1 MIKKYQY
8 GGPGY
13 FLPKNNLQQKF
24 KDKLYNLSRRIMATA
39 NNVKDINYD
48 TLPSGEPLEGV
59 AQTTYLLPRHLQKEK
74 FLEYGYKES
83 PGDYGLVKKAV
94 GNRKLPVYQKNPDVI
109 SRNELQVV
117 GNPNYTVW
125 FGNSTEA
132 LTHAGNYPSA
142 IYHDDQ
148 GNLYQKSWDLND
160 YGGGAGAY
168 THYSPKEKIM
178 ADIGDIIGSP
188 VVVTTGFRPIYT
200 QKGPEDKQA
209 NLLDTGE
216 WKPLDNII
224 NSYLNKK
231 GLHIDSYKENGNNI
245 KFLSLPEV
253 IIKGKKQ
260 NIKTRGPIKTANARK
275 WKHQTGGTLVE
286 TLGGGNTITAKQKAK
301 SNLTKRKAP
310 DWDNLDRGY
319 RYLTQDMKLP
329 HDQAIAIMGNVVEE
343 SQGDYKTTQKNGRGR
358 GLIQW
363 DGRPAPKG
371 RYGQW
376 GSIWASVAK
385 KANVYDPDTDTVK
398 NYWAPWNGLKGDQVR
413 QKFIS
418 APLKQKA
425 RIYAESY
432 LRPGKPRIADRQLSA
447 MQLDSIYNPKIKNIV
462 VQQKIGGKIDFLSLG
477 GIASGIKNIVNNVGN
492 FMKSDTGKSILSAGS
507 SLLGLGKSI
516 SNSGKITDAANEAEE
531 AINAQESADRQKSFA
546 EKYASI
552 LQEKLSKPDIDVN
565 GSPIHTN
572 GVNVTNEAY
581 NQAINTFNF
590 DNSKYN
596 QMRKQI
602 KEQAQQVQN
611 ENSSSM
617 IGSVGGLIDSIGGIA
632 GSLLNKKSTAPK
644 GSQIITGS
652 PDSSKQVITTN
663 SGMSGTVDD
672 WRKAILG

>member
-48 TLPSGEPLEGV
+48 TLPNGEPLEGV

-160 YGGGAGAY
+160 YGGGTGAY
-168 THYSPKEKIM
+168 TYYSPKEKMM

-260 NIKTRGPIKTANARK
+260 NIKMRSSIKAANARK
-275 WKHQTGGTLVE
+275 WKHKDGGKLFSFQEGGKTSFWQKAGNFLNGETGKGLLS
-286 TLGGGNTITAKQKAK
+286 LGAQIFGGLKTGSDIADFSNSFDQVTDSTVKAMDSKMRATSYQKGLQKAK
-301 SNLTKRKAP
+301 ETIAQKQLENPDVRYGEIDLMKMAQDFSNEFYDAEAI
-310 DWDNLDRGY
+310 DNY
-319 RYLTQDMKLP
+319 KTQRAQEKLQQM
-329 HDQAIAIMGNVVEE
+329 QAI
-343 SQGDYKTTQKNGRGR
+343 QGSASSGFADI
-358 GLIQW
+358 IQ
-363 DGRPAPKG
+363 
-371 RYGQW
+371 
-376 GSIWASVAK
+376 
-385 KANVYDPDTDTVK
+385 
-398 NYWAPWNGLKGDQVR
+398 NGLG
-413 QKFIS
+413 
-418 APLKQKA
+418 
-425 RIYAESY
+425 
-432 LRPGKPRIADRQLSA
+432 
-447 MQLDSIYNPKIKNIV
+447 M
-462 VQQKIGGKIDFLSLG
+462 
-477 GIASGIKNIVNNVGN
+477 VGN
-492 FMKSDTGKSILSAGS
+492 FL
-507 SLLGLGKSI
+507 
-516 SNSGKITDAANEAEE
+516 N
-531 AINAQESADRQKSFA
+531 
-546 EKYASI
+546 
-552 LQEKLSKPDIDVN
+552 
-565 GSPIHTN
+565 
-572 GVNVTNEAY
+572 
-581 NQAINTFNF
+581 
-590 DNSKYN
+590 
-596 QMRKQI
+596 
-602 KEQAQQVQN
+602 
-611 ENSSSM
+611 
-617 IGSVGGLIDSIGGIA
+617 
-632 GSLLNKKSTAPK
+632 NKKSITPK
-644 GSQIITGS
+644 TSQIITGS

-672 WRKAILG
+672 WRKAIMG

>member
-48 TLPSGEPLEGV
+48 TLPNGEPLEGV

-160 YGGGAGAY
+160 YGGGTGAY
-168 THYSPKEKIM
+168 TWYSPKEKMM

-260 NIKTRGPIKTANARK
+260 NIIKTANARK
-275 WKHQTGGTLVE
+275 WKHQQGGIMNYQTWSNMSIGDQWKYRLNRAKAHLQNPNIENVWE
-286 TLGGGNTITAKQKAK
+286 AGKTILGGNDPENPNMNLMTAPDILPGKINPGFSIQKVRSFKFPAITNEAEAAAAKDWILSQGFKPNPKGNPIKIKTNPNPKPVSNKVIKKEEMFKTNEKHYKQDWLEDKEYGVSK
-301 SNLTKRKAP
+301 SKRKAFKTAEAMESG
-310 DWDNLDRGY
+310 DARRINSGYTNL
-319 RYLTQDMKLP
+319 
-329 HDQAIAIMGNVVEE
+329 
-343 SQGDYKTTQKNGRGR
+343 
-358 GLIQW
+358 
-363 DGRPAPKG
+363 
-371 RYGQW
+371 
-376 GSIWASVAK
+376 K
-385 KANVYDPDTDTVK
+385 KAQLNQVEMNLHKYPQFEQK
-398 NYWAPWNGLKGDQVR
+398 AYEKGLKNIYRRGGDKDVLNKYKREFFKKLAGQYGYYKEGGYI
-413 QKFIS
+413 QQNLLPIINIS
-418 APLKQKA
+418 DIDTSHNGWEEFSKEFLNKQK
-425 RIYAESY
+425 EEY
-432 LRPGKPRIADRQLSA
+432 LKKKL
-447 MQLDSIYNPKIKNIV
+447 LE
-462 VQQKIGGKIDFLSLG
+462 QQQVEQEGNLF
-477 GIASGIKNIVNNVGN
+477 GN
-492 FMKSDTGKSILSAGS
+492 FLQT
-507 SLLGLGKSI
+507 GLGK
-516 SNSGKITDAANEAEE
+516 
-531 AINAQESADRQKSFA
+531 
-546 EKYASI
+546 
-552 LQEKLSKPDIDVN
+552 V
-565 GSPIHTN
+565 
-572 GVNVTNEAY
+572 
-581 NQAINTFNF
+581 F
-590 DNSKYN
+590 DL
-596 QMRKQI
+596 
-602 KEQAQQVQN
+602 
-611 ENSSSM
+611 
-617 IGSVGGLIDSIGGIA
+617 IG
-632 GSLLNKKSTAPK
+632 NKKSSDTQPT
-644 GSQIITGS
+644 QV
-652 PDSSKQVITTN
+652 SSTQPSSNYLSNNLNFGVKSIF
-663 SGMSGTVDD
+663 GTY
-672 WRKAILG
+672 

>member
-1 MIKKYQY
+1 MNNVVKNSKMSPKKSVTAKQQAKSNLTKRKNPDWDNLDRGYRYLTQDMKLPHDQAVAVMGNVVEESQGDYKSVQKNGGGRGLIQWDGRKAPNGRYSQWGSIWASVAKPANVYDSTTDTVKNYWAPWGGLKGDKVRQKFIKAPLKEKARIYAESYLRPGKPRIADRQLSTMQLDSIYNSRIKDIIVQKNGGMLDFLKNGSGIHIKEKNKGKFTSYCGGKVTDECIQKGKNSSNPAIRKRATFADNARHFKHRLGGSIVKYQY

-160 YGGGAGAY
+160 YGGGTGAY
-168 THYSPKEKIM
+168 IHYSPKEKMM

-260 NIKTRGPIKTANARK
+260 NIKMRSSIKTANARK
-275 WKHQTGGTLVE
+275 WKHQLGGTIINESPIVTSRLNWIQSMSDYLQKKKE
-286 TLGGGNTITAKQKAK
+286 LDLQKKELDLQKKQQQSDMISNIGGMISNYLPDIISSFGRKK
-301 SNLTKRKAP
+301 SNNNNSSTNSSFYESPYLKTQNKVGTINSNGSMNTGIGGLTYN
-310 DWDNLDRGY
+310 WN
-319 RYLTQDMKLP
+319 
-329 HDQAIAIMGNVVEE
+329 
-343 SQGDYKTTQKNGRGR
+343 
-358 GLIQW
+358 
-363 DGRPAPKG
+363 
-371 RYGQW
+371 
-376 GSIWASVAK
+376 
-385 KANVYDPDTDTVK
+385 TDTFGS
-398 NYWAPWNGLKGDQVR
+398 NNIMNGFNK
-413 QKFIS
+413 IS
-418 APLKQKA
+418 L
-425 RIYAESY
+425 
-432 LRPGKPRIADRQLSA
+432 
-447 MQLDSIYNPKIKNIV
+447 
-462 VQQKIGGKIDFLSLG
+462 
-477 GIASGIKNIVNNVGN
+477 
-492 FMKSDTGKSILSAGS
+492 T
-507 SLLGLGKSI
+507 
-516 SNSGKITDAANEAEE
+516 
-531 AINAQESADRQKSFA
+531 
-546 EKYASI
+546 
-552 LQEKLSKPDIDVN
+552 
-565 GSPIHTN
+565 
-572 GVNVTNEAY
+572 
-581 NQAINTFNF
+581 
-590 DNSKYN
+590 
-596 QMRKQI
+596 
-602 KEQAQQVQN
+602 
-611 ENSSSM
+611 
-617 IGSVGGLIDSIGGIA
+617 
-632 GSLLNKKSTAPK
+632 
-644 GSQIITGS
+644 
-652 PDSSKQVITTN
+652 
-663 SGMSGTVDD
+663 
-672 WRKAILG
+672 